1 MGLLALGILKWS
13 EVVLQESIERGFQG
27 LAFKKNMHPRVSNAE
42 IAVLKAL
49 SGTRLIEGM
58 VTQKTIVLKSTIP
71 DFCWPEKRKVVY
83 LDGSQ
88 VHSKSKQEERDQEI
102 DALLVA
108 KGWQVLRI
116 PYEAPMSKEKF
127 DEVLLNITK
136 FLDA

>member
-13 EVVLQESIERGFQG
+13 EVVFQGSIERGFQG

>member
-1 MGLLALGILKWS
+1 
-13 EVVLQESIERGFQG
+13 
-27 LAFKKNMHPRVSNAE
+27 MHPRVSNAE